1 MWLKTGYFHAD
12 RAEAG
17 ENAWPTRTLSHSCIV
32 RLSAICRVLGLDVS
46 IRLASESS
54 GGFFRFNSLGAVS
67 LADITPATL
76 TLTRNLAGRQRREH
90 LLDERRDL
98 LDELSIHAARRN
110 LHPVAVAVHD
120 LSVEGSAV
128 PPAARDSGHKV
139 HVELHLRG
147 V

>member
-17 ENAWPTRTLSHSCIV
+17 GNAWPTRTLSHSCIV
-32 RLSAICRVLGLDVS
+32 RLSAICRVLGLDAS

-98 LDELSIHAARRN
+98 LDELGVHAGRGISTLLPSRYTTSPSKARPCHR
-110 LHPVAVAVHD
+110 LPGT
-120 LSVEGSAV
+120 LGT
-128 PPAARDSGHKV
+128 RYM
-139 HVELHLRG
+139 
-147 V
+147 